1 MTRFKRILKKTAKAL
16 IALALVLLAANGLL
30 NYYWGRQIEA
40 RLAAIRATGQPTSF
54 ADLQSQSVP
63 DRDNAAPIYKRAFKA
78 MSEPAARRDM
88 EALYPILYSQSETA
102 SPADWAK
109 AKSAF
114 ARCDRIIALIEEAQS
129 KPVCQFSAY
138 PTYNPQSQ
146 ESLDR
151 FNALSNEYFQQLS
164 GLRGA
169 VRLLCAKMILS
180 AREGRTRDV
189 VRDTRSALKFNDAF
203 GRDPMLIEYLVS
215 VAITNIALA
224 NMRQALGYCEPSES
238 ELRQLD
244 NALSHI
250 NVPELYKHAIE
261 GERVYFLMQ
270 NYEFRKAGVRY
281 PFRSGDTL
289 AYLDFMSKHLESTR
303 MNYSAALSKG
313 LVGPRAA
320 DSVPFYSTFTKIL
333 APVLA
338 RAAGARYKCEA
349 EIACGRTFL
358 ALRAYKA
365 RFGQYPRTLRD
376 LQPGIGWKLPED
388 PFTGKDLVY
397 KQVGGG
403 FVLYSVGY
411 DLKDNGGTAL
421 QSRGQTE
428 PGGDIVWKIAR

>member
-1 MTRFKRILKKTAKAL
+1 MTRLKRILKTTAKTL
-16 IALALVLLAANGLL
+16 IALVLILLVASSLL

-54 ADLQSQSVP
+54 ADLQSQPVP
-63 DRDNAAPIYKRAFKA
+63 DRDNAAPIYKQAFKA
-78 MSEPAARRDM
+78 MSKPSARHDI
-88 EALYPILYSQSETA
+88 EAVYSILSKSTTP
-102 SPADWAK
+102 SPTDWAK
-109 AKSAF
+109 AKTAISRF
-114 ARCDRIIALIEEAQS
+114 DKIIALLEEAQS
-129 KPVCQFSAY
+129 KPACQFPMY
-138 PTYNPQSQ
+138 PVMKGMSSQSV
-146 ESLDR
+146 ER
-151 FNALSNEYFQQLS
+151 YGALSSERFE
-164 GLRGA
+164 
-169 VRLLCAKMILS
+169 RLLRLREATRLLSAKAILC
-180 AREGRTRDV
+180 AREGRTQDV
-189 VRDTRSALKFNDAF
+189 VRYTRSALKVNDAI
-203 GRDPMLIEYLVS
+203 RKNAMLSDYLVGIS
-215 VAITNIALA
+215 IVNFTLP
-224 NMRQALGYCEPSES
+224 NMRQALSYCEPSES

-244 NALSHI
+244 NAFSRI
-250 NVPELYKHAIE
+250 DMPELYKHALE
-261 GERVYFLMQ
+261 GERVYFLTQ
-270 NYEFRKAGVRY
+270 NYEFRKAGMPLGR
-281 PFRSGDTL
+281 GDTL
-289 AYLDFMSKHLESTR
+289 AYLDFVSKHLESTR

-320 DSVPFYSTFTKIL
+320 DGIPFYAIFTQIL

-376 LQPGIGWKLPED
+376 LRSGIGWKLPED

-421 QSRGQTE
+421 QSRSKTE
-428 PGGDIVWKIAR
+428 LGGDIVWRIAR